1 MYKSLKLVYIKLYIK
16 IFNSVFSRYIIS
28 EPGEKTTKI
37 TQTQLSNSVD
47 VTSAKKHFDLNLD
60 FGPYE

>member
-1 MYKSLKLVYIKLYIK
+1 MYKSLKLVYIK
-16 IFNSVFSRYIIS
+16 IFNFVFSRYIIS